1 MAKDTNKKID
11 LYRIYYK
18 NSMKPIDWKYYTKF
32 YPEKAKAIQ
41 ALRLDTG
48 LSLTDAKAV
57 MDEIFSRLEKGQ
69 VEKQPSNAEPSYQ
82 PSKES
87 YKEDLKTAGKVTGC
101 CLFGIIY
108 IFFGAI
114 FKLTSEYSGKRR
126 R

>member
-11 LYRIYYK
+11 LYSIYYK

-69 VEKQPSNAEPSYQ
+69 VEKQPSNAESTY
-82 PSKES
+82 
-87 YKEDLKTAGKVTGC
+87 
-101 CLFGIIY
+101 
-108 IFFGAI
+108 
-114 FKLTSEYSGKRR
+114 
-126 R
+126 

>member
-48 LSLTDAKAV
+48 LSLTDAKSI
-57 MDEIFSRLEKGQ
+57 MDEIFLKVEQGQ
-69 VEKQPSNAEPSYQ
+69 VKKQPSNAETAYQ

-87 YKEDLKTAGKVTGC
+87 SNENLKTAGKVTGC
-101 CLFGIIY
+101 CLFSIIY
-108 IFFGAI
+108 TFFGAI